1 MEFVF
6 GCAFAQGAAPVEP
19 RGNYL
24 IKNGAVITVDPALGV
39 QLRADIH
46 VNNGRIEAI
55 RPDLAATGAEIIDAS
70 DMIVMPGFVDTHH
83 HMWSSIGRS
92 FTADG
97 GFGYFPAKAA
107 TSKLYQPKDFYHSV
121 RLGLQTRR
129 RWSATASTFAGECP
143 CKSAS
148 RSSKLYR

>member
-1 MEFVF
+1 MATSPKGGATMLDRRRFASLF
-6 GCAFAQGAAPVEP
+6 GTPALASLAAP
-19 RGNYL
+19 
-24 IKNGAVITVDPALGV
+24 GV
-39 QLRADIH
+39 LLRADIH
-46 VNNGRIEAI
+46 VNNGRIETI

-121 RLGLQTRR
+121 RL
-129 RWSATASTFAGECP
+129 
-143 CKSAS
+143 
-148 RSSKLYR
+148 

>member
-1 MEFVF
+1 MST
-6 GCAFAQGAAPVEP
+6 
-19 RGNYL
+19 
-24 IKNGAVITVDPALGV
+24 I
-39 QLRADIH
+39 
-46 VNNGRIEAI
+46 IEAI

-121 RLGLQTRR
+121 RLGLLECANAGITTVHNWSHNTRSPAHADAELQAHAESMLR
-129 RWSATASTFAGECP
+129 AIFLRP
-143 CKSAS
+143 C
-148 RSSKLYR
+148 